1 VPTRCVA
8 FLSDYGYRDPFV
20 GVCHAAIAR
29 VDTSIPVIDL
39 THGIAPQ
46 NIRGGAIALA
56 DAIPFLP
63 RDAVVIAVVDPGVGG
78 ERRAVAVQTFDGQI
92 LIGPDNGVLS
102 AAIALCGG
110 AEEVAE
116 LSQSPWALTPTAE
129 TFHGRDIFSPV
140 AAHLAT
146 GAALAGAGQ
155 PLDPAI
161 LVSIDLPRPVVG
173 ESDLSAE
180 VLDIDVFSN
189 VRLAAARVDLEELGV
204 ADGARVEI
212 ETAGLR
218 TPARFVKTFAD
229 VEPHEPLVFE
239 DANGSLS
246 IAINQGHAA
255 AELGIKLGT
264 TVRIMPS

>member
-1 VPTRCVA
+1 VSVRCVA

-29 VDTSIPVIDL
+29 VDPSIPVIDL

-63 RDAVVIAVVDPGVGG
+63 RDAVIVAVVDPGVGS
-78 ERRAVAVQTFDGQI
+78 ERRGVAIQTFDGQI
-92 LIGPDNGVLS
+92 LIGPDNGLL
-102 AAIALCGG
+102 AAATALCGG
-110 AEEVAE
+110 AEAVAE
-116 LSQSPWALTPTAE
+116 LSQSPWALQPTAE

-140 AAHLAT
+140 AAHLAI
-146 GAALAGAGQ
+146 GESLEDAGQ

-161 LVSIDLPRPVVG
+161 LISIELPRPVIG
-173 ESDLSAE
+173 ETDLRAE

-204 ADGARVEI
+204 VDGSPVEI

-229 VEPHEPLVFE
+229 VAAHEPLVFE

-264 TVRIMPS
+264 TVRIIPA

>member
-1 VPTRCVA
+1 VSPRCVA

-29 VDTSIPVIDL
+29 VDPAINVIDL

-63 RDAVVIAVVDPGVGG
+63 RDAVVIAVVDPGVGS

-92 LIGPDNGVLS
+92 LIGPDNGLLS

-110 AEEVAE
+110 AEAVAE
-116 LSQSPWALTPTAE
+116 LSQSPWALQPTAE
-129 TFHGRDIFSPV
+129 TFHGRDLFSPV
-140 AAHLAT
+140 AAMLAS
-146 GAALAGAGQ
+146 GASLEEAGQ

-161 LVSIDLPRPVVG
+161 LISIDLPRPAIAEGV
-173 ESDLSAE
+173 LTAE
-180 VLDIDVFSN
+180 VLDVDVFSN
-189 VRLAAARVDLEELGV
+189 VRLAAARADIEELGV
-204 ADGARVEI
+204 VDGAAVEI
-212 ETAGLR
+212 ESAGLR

-229 VEPHEPLVFE
+229 VAPHEPLVFE

-255 AELGIKLGT
+255 GELGIKLAT
-264 TVRIMPS
+264 TVRILPA

>member
-1 VPTRCVA
+1 VPVRCVA

-29 VDTSIPVIDL
+29 VDPSIPVIDL

-63 RDAVVIAVVDPGVGG
+63 RDAVVIAVVDPGVGS

-92 LIGPDNGVLS
+92 LIGPDNGLL
-102 AAIALCGG
+102 APAIALCGG
-110 AEEVAE
+110 AEAVAE
-116 LSQSPWALTPTAE
+116 LSQSPWALAPMAE
-129 TFHGRDIFSPV
+129 TFHGRDLYSPV
-140 AAHLAT
+140 AAQLAA
-146 GAALAGAGQ
+146 GADLAEAGQ

-161 LVSIDLPRPVVG
+161 LVSIDLPRPTIGDG
-173 ESDLSAE
+173 ELSAE
-180 VLDIDVFSN
+180 VLDVDVFSN
-189 VRLAAARVDLEELGV
+189 VRLAAARADLEELGV

-229 VEPHEPLVFE
+229 VEPHEALVFE

-255 AELGIKLGT
+255 AELGIKLAGV
-264 TVRIMPS
+264 VRIIVS